1 MNYYPRYPAHYQAK
15 TLHLT
20 MEQDGAYTRLLDW
33 YYGNERPVP
42 HAMRYTIARA
52 MTASEKRSVDAV
64 LSEFFSQENGL
75 WINARASAEVELAQP
90 KIAAA
95 RENGKKGGR
104 PKKNNELPCPAPG
117 DGKPIGLS
125 NENPVG
131 FQNETQTE
139 PSAKAPQ
146 SPREKQKQKHENPD
160 GFSSPEPVAPVATGN
175 PAAGS
180 GDLPVVPNC
189 PVQRIVD
196 AYHAELP
203 MLPRVRA
210 LPDAAE
216 RMLRTR
222 WREDQSRQ
230 TVEWWR
236 EFFVYVR
243 GCPFLVGA
251 KTDFTADLL
260 WIVRP
265 VNFAKIVNGNFE
277 EKTA

>member
-1 MNYYPRYPAHYQAK
+1 MKRPAFQFYPA
-15 TLHLT
+15 
-20 MEQDGAYTRLLDW
+20 DW
-33 YYGNERPVP
+33 RKDP
-42 HAMRYTIARA
+42 ALSSCSLAAR
-52 MTASEKRSVDAV
+52 
-64 LSEFFSQENGL
+64 GL
-75 WINARASAEVELAQP
+75 WIELMCIAHESDRYGHLSVNGRAMDAKQIARMVGESPAAVAKLLAELE
-90 KIAAA
+90 AAA
-95 RENGKKGGR
+95 VFSRGEDGVIYSRRMVKDEHIRDVRAAAGKKGGN
-104 PKKNNELPCPAPG
+104 PNLVGGLLKQTGEQ
-117 DGKPIGLS
+117 KP
-125 NENPVG
+125 
-131 FQNETQTE
+131 T
-139 PSAKAPQ
+139 PS
-146 SPREKQKQKHENPD
+146 SSSSSSSSKHESSD
-160 GFSSPEPVAPVATGN
+160 EDSSPEPLAPVATGN